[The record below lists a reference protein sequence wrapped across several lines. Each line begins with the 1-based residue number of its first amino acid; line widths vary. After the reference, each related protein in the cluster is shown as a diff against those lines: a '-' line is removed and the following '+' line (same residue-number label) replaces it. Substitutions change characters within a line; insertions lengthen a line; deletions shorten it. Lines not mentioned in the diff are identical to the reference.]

1 MSLKE
6 IRDYRQIVRLL
17 IARMFFNDGLI
28 TIFAF
33 GGIYAAGTFGFTLQE
48 VLLFGIALNVAAG
61 LGAVLFGYVDDKI
74 GSKRTLMI
82 TLAGLF
88 LATLLA
94 VLATSKLWLWM
105 AGIVIGI
112 FVGPNQ
118 AASRSLMARFVPHN
132 AKNEFFGFFALSGK
146 LTAFIGPL
154 LLGILAQWSG
164 SQRVGISVVL
174 ILFAIGGVLLAIG
187 DEDEGISAAN
197 S

>member
-6 IRDYRQIVRLL
+6 IRDYRQIVRFL

-174 ILFAIGGVLLAIG
+174 ILFAIGGVLLAIV